1 MALNGTPADQILT
14 YYYGGTAVTDYDYT
28 NVNGGNIRVNV
39 EGDVAFM
46 YLRFEDDPSNTNA
59 VAVAPSITIG
69 GTPVAGVAMNV
80 DYTFRLTGTS
90 FELTGAGISTITGTS
105 AQITWDNNS
114 TLANVNGGPVGSN
127 GSALLGTCS
136 TSTCPHRYKYGTM
149 DIFVSALKPGVVVTQ
164 DLQAVITLKTNTE
177 YLYGIGEVPSSW
189 HAEVLKA
196 QAIASRTYASRKL
209 QDSPNADRDDCGCH
223 IFSSTVDQAYVG
235 FSKQYLT
242 DGNRWVDAV
251 NATVDP
257 NNANIGKVVTSSGN
271 LIVAY
276 YSASTGG
283 KTQPLNE
290 WASSSGA
297 SYLQSV
303 VDTLSLDDRV
313 NNPLRSWSVTVDR
326 AVLTTRMQAQGVS
339 ISDIA
344 NVAITGTYASGG
356 VSQLTLTNSSGGTT
370 VVNVGPGQ
378 LVTPDELRTMF
389 GAYST
394 YFTGITAN
402 GLTPTQDTSTP
413 APAAPAAPAPAAPAP
428 APAAPTSVAPANASA
443 STKVR
448 SITSVKWPSSKIR
461 PGATSVTGRVS
472 PAQAGVSVSFQVLR
486 NGGWTTVGTDVT
498 GRQGAWKVT
507 WADVSAGTHKVRVV
521 AASKVN
527 TVATSAR
534 SLSAVGNVTLV
545 GPTRVNRNTQ
555 VVLRGKV
562 TPGVSGAPVQVQ
574 RKIGSGAWK
583 TVGTVA
589 TDGSGNWS
597 FAISAGSTKTT
608 SRFRVIVA
616 DGRVGSITSKTLA
629 TSVR

>member
-1 MALNGTPADQILT
+1 
-14 YYYGGTAVTDYDYT
+14 
-28 NVNGGNIRVNV
+28 
-39 EGDVAFM
+39 
-46 YLRFEDDPSNTNA
+46 
-59 VAVAPSITIG
+59 
-69 GTPVAGVAMNV
+69 
-80 DYTFRLTGTS
+80 
-90 FELTGAGISTITGTS
+90 
-105 AQITWDNNS
+105 
-114 TLANVNGGPVGSN
+114 
-127 GSALLGTCS
+127 
-136 TSTCPHRYKYGTM
+136 
-149 DIFVSALKPGVVVTQ
+149 
-164 DLQAVITLKTNTE
+164 
-177 YLYGIGEVPSSW
+177 
-189 HAEVLKA
+189 
-196 QAIASRTYASRKL
+196 
-209 QDSPNADRDDCGCH
+209 
-223 IFSSTVDQAYVG
+223 
-235 FSKQYLT
+235 
-242 DGNRWVDAV
+242 
-251 NATVDP
+251 
-257 NNANIGKVVTSSGN
+257 
-271 LIVAY
+271 
-276 YSASTGG
+276 
-283 KTQPLNE
+283 
-290 WASSSGA
+290 
-297 SYLQSV
+297 
-303 VDTLSLDDRV
+303 
-313 NNPLRSWSVTVDR
+313 LRSWSVTVDR
-326 AVLTTRMQAQGVS
+326 AVLTTRMQSQGVS

-378 LVTPDELRTMF
+378 LITPDELRTMF

-402 GLTPTQDTSTP
+402 GVVTQSTPTPTPTPTQSTP
-413 APAAPAAPAPAAPAP
+413 APTTPAPVAPAP
-428 APAAPTSVAPANASA
+428 APAAPTSVAPAAASA
-443 STKVR
+443 NTQVR
-448 SITSVKWPSSKIR
+448 SITSVKWPSSKIN
-461 PGATSVTGRVS
+461 PGATSVSGRVT

-597 FAISAGSTKTT
+597 FAIGAGSTKTT